1 MNTLVSTRRLRE
13 KYCSA
18 SSGASSPC
26 HECCHMAVA
35 LLGCVAEVGVCGTVM
50 LAAVPCPESP
60 SDKDPVPSQPQ
71 EHEAAQQ

>member
-1 MNTLVSTRRLRE
+1 
-13 KYCSA
+13 
-18 SSGASSPC
+18 
-26 HECCHMAVA
+26 MAVA
-35 LLGCVAEVGVCGTVM
+35 LLGCVAEVGVCGTMM

>member
-1 MNTLVSTRRLRE
+1 
-13 KYCSA
+13 
-18 SSGASSPC
+18 
-26 HECCHMAVA
+26 MAVA